1 VAKARRARTVR
12 RKVHEAWTLGTLAV
26 LTVLFGLW
34 PSPMLGVLAGAIR
47 DAVARANLGPLQL
60 GF

>member
-1 VAKARRARTVR
+1 V
-12 RKVHEAWTLGTLAV
+12 
-26 LTVLFGLW
+26 W
-34 PSPMLGVLAGAIR
+34 PAPMLDVLAGFVR